1 MENLDAVRAGLGPRA
16 LLTVW
21 PDLVPDVG
29 AVLAALPEEGPV
41 EFVREQ
47 RDGTISHAVVDD
59 TEYQRPA
66 AVGAGVCGGAVRCG
80 IGHILGVVGPR
91 LPVRFADVRVH
102 GSRPGA
108 GQSWI
113 RCMPP
118 RSPTPGPGSSTWR

>member
-41 EFVREQ
+41 QFVREQ

-59 TEYQRPA
+59 TEYQRLA
-66 AVGAGVCGGAVRCG
+66 AVVAGARAARALPLDLGERRPLHRAVLPDGDGVLRAR
-80 IGHILGVVGPR
+80 
-91 LPVRFADVRVH
+91 
-102 GSRPGA
+102 
-108 GQSWI
+108 W
-113 RCMPP
+113 
-118 RSPTPGPGSSTWR
+118 